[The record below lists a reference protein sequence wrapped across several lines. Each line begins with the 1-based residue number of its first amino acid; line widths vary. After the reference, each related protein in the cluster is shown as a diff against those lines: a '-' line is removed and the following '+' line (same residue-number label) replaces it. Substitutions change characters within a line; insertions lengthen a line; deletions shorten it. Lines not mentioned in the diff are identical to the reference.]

1 MWLFGYFM
9 ICFSFLQAGGGTQSY
24 LRYMKIWNMKYENL
38 KHEIWKIE
46 TINWEKVTLQ
56 LLAIFSARGKYV
68 ALSSAPTK
76 KSSLPYF
83 LVIFPCHIFV
93 PYFLAIFPCH
103 ICVPYFLA
111 IFLSEGN
118 ILRFHPL
125 HPRSLFHCWPS
136 FIFYWRDEHFSHG
149 RLQMFTPSS
158 QPFLDFCLGLKHVFG
173 HNFHYFLDGNIWNV
187 QSHGKWTVRDKGLKF
202 VSFKITS
209 YHFSSGKIWRKQIIL
224 VSQNILSEKLLETSS
239 EVILLPFWNH
249 WCTIVII
256 ILSSVKLIIFNH
268 QSLGRLRRQILP
280 KFHWS
285 RFLSTLSHIC
295 ISNICFKCISPH
307 VCTMC
312 VFIYTCM

>member
-1 MWLFGYFM
+1 MWLFGYSM

-118 ILRFHPL
+118 ILRF
-125 HPRSLFHCWPS
+125 
-136 FIFYWRDEHFSHG
+136 IQEVFSTAG
-149 RLQMFTPSS
+149 LLSS
-158 QPFLDFCLGLKHVFG
+158 SIDAMNTFLTDVSRCLP
-173 HNFHYFLDGNIWNV
+173 
-187 QSHGKWTVRDKGLKF
+187 
-202 VSFKITS
+202 
-209 YHFSSGKIWRKQIIL
+209 
-224 VSQNILSEKLLETSS
+224 
-239 EVILLPFWNH
+239 LLP
-249 WCTIVII
+249 
-256 ILSSVKLIIFNH
+256 
-268 QSLGRLRRQILP
+268 
-280 KFHWS
+280 
-285 RFLSTLSHIC
+285 
-295 ISNICFKCISPH
+295 SP
-307 VCTMC
+307 
-312 VFIYTCM
+312 F